1 MLELAKKYAA
11 LHGAAILAHRIKGKE
26 ITFVLS
32 SGPKLTMTESQL
44 QLAISNVEKLQA
56 GTVADG
62 EPTPPPALDGTAPSA
77 DKPKSKRKE
86 K

>member
-11 LHGAAILAHRIKGKE
+11 IHGAAILAHRIEGKE

-44 QLAISNVEKLQA
+44 RLALEQQA

-62 EPTPPPALDGTAPSA
+62 ISETQPPSALDGTAPSA

>member
-11 LHGAAILAHRIKGKE
+11 LHGAAILAHRIEGKE

-44 QLAISNVEKLQA
+44 QLAISNVEQSQA
-56 GTVADG
+56 GTVVAQSA
-62 EPTPPPALDGTAPSA
+62 TPDETAQSA